1 MQIQTM
7 QTRGGPTTIWHNF
20 RKKTLIKLAR
30 KCNYLKL
37 FMLSNNLGGKNQ
49 KTQIAFEGEN

>member
-1 MQIQTM
+1 M
-7 QTRGGPTTIWHNF
+7 QTRGGPTTIGHNF
-20 RKKTLIKLAR
+20 RKKNKVSK